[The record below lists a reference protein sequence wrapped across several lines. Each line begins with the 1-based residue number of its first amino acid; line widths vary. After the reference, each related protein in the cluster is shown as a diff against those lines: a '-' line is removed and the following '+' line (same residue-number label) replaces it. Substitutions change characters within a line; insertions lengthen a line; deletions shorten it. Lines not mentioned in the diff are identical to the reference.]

1 MTRLLILASWYP
13 SEASPVAG
21 IFVRD
26 QAEILA
32 AAFDVAV
39 IAPAQIGKRQLRRLQ
54 SWSREPRLHPDQVWT
69 RRPLAPA
76 MYRYPRVSEPI
87 YLAAVDRA
95 FGELVRTWGRPDVI
109 NAHVVSPA
117 GTAATVLRQKWG
129 IPVLLTEHSSPFSAR
144 LDGPYRRRRVR
155 ETLERVDRVLAVG
168 EGLAR
173 EIHEV
178 ADVQVDVTGN
188 VIAPEFFNSQL
199 HVRRDAHDLRLV
211 SVGLLTEHKRFDVLL
226 AAFAQAAKTVPA
238 MSLVIVGDGPDR
250 PTLEHLADTLGIRE
264 AVRFVGLGTRED
276 VIEWYEWA
284 DAFVSSSSHES
295 FGLAVAEALASGL
308 PVLTTASG
316 GPEGFVDADIG
327 VIVPVDDVP
336 SLAKA
341 IETLPGFIRRFEPAS
356 ARERIRARFG
366 PELFVRKFTAIDA
379 DIRSTSNRAVVAR
392 A

>member
-13 SEASPVAG
+13 SEASPVTG

-32 AAFDVAV
+32 APFDVAV
-39 IAPAQIGKRQLRRLQ
+39 IAPAQIGKRQLRQ
-54 SWSREPRLHPDQVWT
+54 IGSWSMAPRSHPDRVWT

-87 YLAAVDRA
+87 YQAAVDRA

-117 GTAATVLRQKWG
+117 GAAATVLRQKWG

-144 LDGPYRRRRVR
+144 LDGSYRRRRVR
-155 ETLERVDRVLAVG
+155 ETLESVDRVLAVG

-188 VIAPEFFNSQL
+188 VIAPEFFDREL
-199 HVRRDAHDLRLV
+199 HTRRDSPDLRLV
-211 SVGLLTEHKRFDVLL
+211 AVGLLTEHKGFDVLL
-226 AAFAQAAKTVPA
+226 SAFAVAAKTLST

-250 PTLEHLADTLGIRE
+250 PALELQADSLGIRD

-276 VIEWYEWA
+276 ILGWFGWA

-295 FGLAVAEALASGL
+295 FGLSIAEALASGL

-316 GPEGFVDADIG
+316 GPESFVDADVG

-341 IETLPGFIRRFEPAS
+341 IETLPGVIRRFEPAS

-366 PELFVRKFTAIDA
+366 PELFVRRFTAIDA